1 MMRFR
6 WLLTAS
12 LACATGLSA
21 SDAAAAPEPDD
32 EAEDRGPWGRGTVM
46 PSLGFGA
53 SFSSDIHV
61 LSFGLGASYFVW
73 DGLAVGLDVYD
84 TVYIYRDDFKRAF
97 PGIDKTSP
105 TNEVLLL
112 PTLQYVFLRRMR
124 FSPYVIGGV
133 GPVFYNHHRGTIG
146 QWLVGTGAYFKLW
159 GPIALVIGI
168 DFMANFP
175 DSKWKNAF
183 SWDPPP
189 DPVTGDDPGPG
200 SIRGCALVDNPCS
213 FNISPNIGLAFVI
226 GTQPKRAKKKQPPP
240 PAPVNPMPEEPL
252 EPAPPVVEDAPP
264 VEETAPPVE
273 DTAPPEDAPPVDT
286 TPPPEDAPPI
296 EPPPG
301 EAPPPPP
308 EDAVPPT

>member
-12 LACATGLSA
+12 LACATGLSTSEA
-21 SDAAAAPEPDD
+21 SAAPAYD
-32 EAEDRGPWGRGTVM
+32 EEEDRGPWGRGTVM

-124 FSPYVIGGV
+124 ISPYVTGGV
-133 GPVFYNHHRGTIG
+133 GPVFYNHQRGTIG

-159 GPIALVIGI
+159 GPVALVVGI

-175 DSKWKNAF
+175 DSKWRNAF

-200 SIRGCALVDNPCS
+200 SIRGCALVHNPCS

-226 GTQPKRAKKKQPPP
+226 GPKAKRAKKQQPPP
-240 PAPVNPMPEEPL
+240 SAPVNPMPEEELEPEPVEPEPVEP
-252 EPAPPVVEDAPP
+252 EPAPPED
-264 VEETAPPVE
+264 
-273 DTAPPEDAPPVDT
+273 APPEDAPPVDT
-286 TPPPEDAPPI
+286 TAPPEDAPPI
-296 EPPPG
+296 EPPPDD
-301 EAPPPPP
+301 APPPPP
-308 EDAVPPT
+308 EAALPPT